1 MQNRILQYYDRVADM
16 IYPPFDT
23 LLYRC
28 LEYGDFW
35 LSVNRLYPE
44 KRIDLQVEAFR
55 QAPEEKPIIVGGYAQ
70 GDHASGY
77 AEKIGRNLPPSVTL
91 RGEVTECELRDL
103 YARCRAHICTA
114 IAEDYGLSPLEAMAS
129 VKPVVAVN
137 EGGTGRA

>member
-1 MQNRILQYYDRVADM
+1 MIGQEFRRWVYVNRWFNQRSVTHIDQIIAISRNVQNRILQYYDRVADM

-55 QAPEEKPIIVGGYAQ
+55 QTPEEKPIIVGG
-70 GDHASGY
+70 
-77 AEKIGRNLPPSVTL
+77 
-91 RGEVTECELRDL
+91 
-103 YARCRAHICTA
+103 
-114 IAEDYGLSPLEAMAS
+114 
-129 VKPVVAVN
+129 
-137 EGGTGRA
+137 